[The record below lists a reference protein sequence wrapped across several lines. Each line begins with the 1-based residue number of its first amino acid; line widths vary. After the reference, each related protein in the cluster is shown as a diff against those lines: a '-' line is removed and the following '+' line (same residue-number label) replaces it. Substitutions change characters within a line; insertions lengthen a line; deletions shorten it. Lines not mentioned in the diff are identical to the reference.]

1 MSKALWPHVFG
12 FPDAAELPPFV
23 PFKVERE
30 AENKLPFLD
39 TLVHRSPDHFF
50 SLYGKPMPCGM
61 HIHLSYHPP
70 HVKRD
75 VATSL
80 FLRIC
85 GPSTWKERSISCVV
99 LSSNCASPFLFSCS
113 RVIQGATYLLPR
125 RRSQR
130 DSLTACSQSV
140 LRQGDLFSLS
150 PSSPSQP
157 QAYLSPGKHCVA
169 T

>member
-1 MSKALWPHVFG
+1 MGSPHPPVLANLSMYFESERLPPISLRSSVRLRCVEGSLVSWPCPVLG

-39 TLVHRSPDHFF
+39 TLVHRSVDHFF

-61 HIHLSYHPP
+61 YIHLSYHPP

-113 RVIQGATYLLPR
+113 RVMQGA
-125 RRSQR
+125 
-130 DSLTACSQSV
+130 A
-140 LRQGDLFSLS
+140 
-150 PSSPSQP
+150 
-157 QAYLSPGKHCVA
+157 
-169 T
+169 